1 MINDRRLAISVG
13 NSRKS
18 INWQKTD
25 MLWSE
30 FVEKLRIPQR
40 TPEKL
45 EEYLN
50 MPAAQQGS
58 LKDIGGFVGGTLSG
72 PHRKADSV
80 TGRDLIT
87 LDLDNIAA
95 GETDNVLRKID
106 ALGIAYAVYSTRSHA
121 DWKPRLRV
129 IMPLDKTVTADQYE
143 PIARKLASTIGIE
156 LCDPTTFEASRL
168 MYWPGCS
175 SDSRYIFASADKPFI
190 SADGILALYADWHD
204 VTTWPQVPGEA
215 NKAKTLLAKQQD
227 PTTKDGLIGAFC
239 RTYNIYG
246 AIEKFIPLAYTATDK
261 DDRLT
266 YTGGST
272 VAGAV
277 VYEGGLFL
285 YSHHATDPCSGQ
297 LVNAFDLVRLHL
309 YGDQDSEVKPGTP
322 TNRMPSFI
330 AMKDAALKDAAVMT
344 ELNMARAEENAASN
358 VFDKLDG
365 NTAGATAE
373 PKQDGQQPQAE
384 AKKPEVS
391 WMMQAGLSYDGNGN
405 LRKTR
410 DNIIRILTYNP
421 AYKGKIATDDFAV
434 RGMALG
440 ALPWNASDE
449 RRIWSDTDDAGLAWE
464 LERNYG
470 IVGKDKI
477 DAALLLVSEANRYN
491 EVKAYL
497 KSLTW
502 DMLPRLD
509 TVLHDYLGAEDN
521 EYTRAVA
528 RKSFC
533 AAVAR
538 VMTPGCKYDYV
549 PVFVGPQGI
558 GKSTFLAIIGKDWYS
573 DSLQSF
579 EGKEAAEMIQGV
591 WINELGEMTSYR
603 KSEANTVK
611 QFLSKGA
618 DIYRQAYG
626 RRTGKF
632 PRKCVFFGTCNTYE
646 FLNDLTGNRRFWP
659 VDVGKLPPVKSVWS
673 DLPQEV
679 DQIWAEAVVRW
690 LAEEPLYFDKPEME
704 QMARAEQDRHRE
716 ANVKEGVIREFLDKK
731 IPDNYYELPL
741 SSRRTFWGGG
751 MQTDSL
757 LIQRNKVCAL
767 EVWCE
772 CFGGDVKNMR
782 RADAMEI
789 NQILAN
795 LDGWERNS
803 KTRRY
808 GYCGTQ
814 RGFERVNNYTKKADN

>member
-322 TNRMPSFI
+322 TNRMPSFV

-358 VFDKLDG
+358 VFDKLDS
-365 NTAGATAE
+365 NTAEAAAE

-558 GKSTFLAIIGKDWYS
+558 GKSTFLATIGKDWYS

-659 VDVGKLPPVKSVWS
+659 VDVGKHPPVKSVWS

-704 QMARAEQDRHRE
+704 QLARAEQDRHRE
-716 ANVKEGVIREFLDKK
+716 ANVKEGVIREFLNKK
-731 IPDNYYELPL
+731 IPDNFYKLSL

-751 MQTDSL
+751 MQIDAPL
-757 LIQRNKVCAL
+757 VERNKVCAL
-767 EVWCE
+767 EIWCE
-772 CFGGDVKNMR
+772 CFGGDIKNMR

-795 LDGWERNS
+795 LDGWKRNNS
-803 KTRRY
+803 VRRF
-808 GYCGTQ
+808 GYCGIQ
-814 RGFERVNNYTKKADN
+814 KGFERV

>member
-129 IMPLDKTVTADQYE
+129 ILPLDKTVSADQYE

-277 VYEGGLFL
+277 VYEDGLFL

-322 TNRMPSFI
+322 TNRMPSFM
-330 AMKDAALKDAAVMT
+330 AMKEAALKDTAVMT

-365 NTAGATAE
+365 NAADEAAE

-391 WMMQAGLSYDGNGN
+391 WMLQAGLSYDGNGN

-421 AYKGKIATDDFAV
+421 VYKGKIATDDFAA

-440 ALPWNASDE
+440 ALPWNTSDE

-497 KSLTW
+497 TSLTW

-521 EYTRAVA
+521 DYTRAVA

-558 GKSTFLAIIGKDWYS
+558 GKSTFLATIGKDWYS

-704 QMARAEQDRHRE
+704 QLARAEQDRHRE

-731 IPDNYYELPL
+731 IPDNFYKLSL

-751 MQTDSL
+751 MQIDAPL
-757 LIQRNKVCAL
+757 VERDKVCAL
-767 EVWCE
+767 EIWCE
-772 CFGGDVKNMR
+772 CFGGDIKNMR

-795 LDGWERNS
+795 LDGWKRNNS
-803 KTRRY
+803 VRRF
-808 GYCGTQ
+808 GYCGIQ
-814 RGFERVNNYTKKADN
+814 KGFERV

>member
-129 IMPLDKTVTADQYE
+129 ILPLDKTVTADQYE

-156 LCDPTTFEASRL
+156 MCDPTTFEASRL
-168 MYWPGCS
+168 MYFPGCS
-175 SDSRYIFASADKPFI
+175 CDSRYIFASADKPFI

-227 PTTKDGLIGAFC
+227 PTTKNGLIGAFC

-309 YGDQDSEVKPGTP
+309 YGDQDSEVKPGIP
-322 TNRMPSFI
+322 TNRMPSFL

-365 NTAGATAE
+365 NTDGAAAE

-558 GKSTFLAIIGKDWYS
+558 GKSTFLATIGKDWYS

-704 QMARAEQDRHRE
+704 QLARAEQDRHRE

-803 KTRRY
+803 SMRRF
-808 GYCGTQ
+808 GYCGRQ
-814 RGFERVNNYTKKADN
+814 RGFERVNKNT

>member
-18 INWQKTD
+18 VSWQKTEI
-25 MLWSE
+25 LWSE
-30 FVEKLRIPQR
+30 FIEKLRIPQR

-50 MPAAQQGS
+50 MPAAQQGY

-95 GETDNVLRKID
+95 GETGNVLRKID
-106 ALGIAYAVYSTRSHA
+106 ALGVGYAVYSTRSYA

-129 IMPLDKTVTADQYE
+129 ILPLDKTVTADQYE
-143 PIARKLASTIGIE
+143 PIARKIASTIGIE

-175 SDSRYIFASADKPFI
+175 SDSRYIFAYADKPFI
-190 SADGILALYADWHD
+190 SADGMLALYADWHD
-204 VTTWPQVPGEA
+204 VTTWPQVPGES

-266 YTGGST
+266 YTVGST

-277 VYEGGLFL
+277 VYEDGLFL

-322 TNRMPSFI
+322 TNRMPSFM
-330 AMKDAALKDAAVMT
+330 AMKEAALKDTAVMT

-365 NTAGATAE
+365 NAADEAAE

-391 WMMQAGLSYDGNGN
+391 WMLQAGLSYDGNGN

-421 AYKGKIATDDFAV
+421 VYKGKIATDDFAV

-440 ALPWNASDE
+440 ALPWNTSDE

-497 KSLTW
+497 TSLTW

-521 EYTRAVA
+521 DYTRAVA

-558 GKSTFLAIIGKDWYS
+558 GKSTFLATIGKDWYS

-690 LAEEPLYFDKPEME
+690 LAEEPLYFDKAEME
-704 QMARAEQDRHRE
+704 QLARAEQDRHRE

-731 IPDNYYELPL
+731 IPDNFYKLSL

-751 MQTDSL
+751 MQIDAPL
-757 LIQRNKVCAL
+757 VERDKVCAL
-767 EVWCE
+767 EIWCE
-772 CFGGDVKNMR
+772 CFGGDIKNMR

-795 LDGWERNS
+795 LDGWKRNNS
-803 KTRRY
+803 VRRF
-808 GYCGTQ
+808 GYCGIQ
-814 RGFERVNNYTKKADN
+814 KGFERV

>member
-40 TPEKL
+40 TPEQL

-129 IMPLDKTVTADQYE
+129 ILPLDKTVTADQYE

-297 LVNAFDLVRLHL
+297 LVNAFDLVRMHL

-322 TNRMPSFI
+322 TNRMPSFA

-365 NTAGATAE
+365 NVAETAAE
-373 PKQDGQQPQAE
+373 PKQDNQQPQAE

-391 WMMQAGLSYDGNGN
+391 WMLQAGLSYDGNGN

-440 ALPWNASDE
+440 ALPWNTSDE

-497 KSLTW
+497 TSLTW

-538 VMTPGCKYDYV
+538 VMAPGCKYDYV

-558 GKSTFLAIIGKDWYS
+558 GKSTFLATIGKDWYS

-704 QMARAEQDRHRE
+704 QLARAEQDRHRE

-731 IPDNYYELPL
+731 IPDNFYKLSL

-751 MQTDSL
+751 MQIDAPL
-757 LIQRNKVCAL
+757 VERDKVCAL
-767 EVWCE
+767 EIWCE
-772 CFGGDVKNMR
+772 CFGGDIKNMR

-795 LDGWERNS
+795 LDGWKRNNS
-803 KTRRY
+803 VRRF
-808 GYCGTQ
+808 GYCGIQ
-814 RGFERVNNYTKKADN
+814 KGFERV

>member
-72 PHRKADSV
+72 PHRKADGV

-129 IMPLDKTVTADQYE
+129 ILPLDKTVTADQYE

-322 TNRMPSFI
+322 TNRMPSFV
-330 AMKDAALKDAAVMT
+330 AMKDAALKDADVMT

-358 VFDKLDG
+358 VFGKLDG
-365 NTAGATAE
+365 NTGEAAAE

-384 AKKPEVS
+384 AKKPDVS
-391 WMMQAGLSYDGNGN
+391 WMLQAGLSYDGNGN

-509 TVLHDYLGAEDN
+509 TVLHDYLGAENN

-558 GKSTFLAIIGKDWYS
+558 GKSTFLATIGKDWYS

-704 QMARAEQDRHRE
+704 QLARAEQDRHRE

-814 RGFERVNNYTKKADN
+814 RGFERVNNYTEKADN

>member
-30 FVEKLRIPQR
+30 FIEKLRIPQR

-50 MPAAQQGS
+50 MPAAQQAN

-72 PHRKADSV
+72 PHRKADGV

-309 YGDQDSEVKPGTP
+309 YGDQDCEVKPGTP
-322 TNRMPSFI
+322 TNRMPSFV

-365 NTAGATAE
+365 NVAETAAE

-391 WMMQAGLSYDGNGN
+391 WMLQAGLSYDGNGN

-440 ALPWNASDE
+440 ALPWNTSDE

-497 KSLTW
+497 ESLTW

-558 GKSTFLAIIGKDWYS
+558 GKSTFLATIGKDWYS
-573 DSLQSF
+573 DSLQTF

-704 QMARAEQDRHRE
+704 QLARAEQDRHRE

-731 IPDNYYELPL
+731 IPDNYYELSL

-751 MQTDSL
+751 MQTETP

-803 KTRRY
+803 SMRRF
-808 GYCGTQ
+808 GYCGRQ
-814 RGFERVNNYTKKADN
+814 RGFERVHKNT

>member
-72 PHRKADSV
+72 PHRKANSV

-129 IMPLDKTVTADQYE
+129 ILPLDKTVTADQYE

-322 TNRMPSFI
+322 TNRMPSFA

-365 NTAGATAE
+365 NAAGAAAE

-558 GKSTFLAIIGKDWYS
+558 GKSTFLATIGKDWYS

-704 QMARAEQDRHRE
+704 QLARAEQDRHRE

-741 SSRRTFWGGG
+741 STRRTFWGGG
-751 MQTDSL
+751 MQTDSP

-814 RGFERVNNYTKKADN
+814 RGFERVNNYTEKSG

>member
-1 MINDRRLAISVG
+1 
-13 NSRKS
+13 
-18 INWQKTD
+18 

-129 IMPLDKTVTADQYE
+129 ILPLDKTVTADQYE

-156 LCDPTTFEASRL
+156 MCDPTTFEASRL
-168 MYWPGCS
+168 MYFPGCS
-175 SDSRYIFASADKPFI
+175 CDSRYIFASADKPFI

-227 PTTKDGLIGAFC
+227 PTTKNGLIGAFC

-309 YGDQDSEVKPGTP
+309 YGDQDSEVKPGIP
-322 TNRMPSFI
+322 TNRMPSFL

-365 NTAGATAE
+365 NTDGAAAE

-391 WMMQAGLSYDGNGN
+391 WMMQAGLSYDGDGN

-558 GKSTFLAIIGKDWYS
+558 GKSTFLATIGKDWYS

-704 QMARAEQDRHRE
+704 QLARAEQDRHRE

-803 KTRRY
+803 SMRRF
-808 GYCGTQ
+808 GYCGRQ
-814 RGFERVNNYTKKADN
+814 RGFERVNKNT

>member
-18 INWQKTD
+18 VSWQKTEI
-25 MLWSE
+25 LWSE
-30 FVEKLRIPQR
+30 FIEKLRIPQR

-50 MPAAQQGS
+50 MPAAQQGY

-95 GETDNVLRKID
+95 GETGNVIRKID
-106 ALGIAYAVYSTRSHA
+106 ALGVGYAVYSTRSHA

-129 IMPLDKTVTADQYE
+129 ILPLDKTVTADQYE
-143 PIARKLASTIGIE
+143 PIARKIASTIGIE

-175 SDSRYIFASADKPFI
+175 SDSRYIFAYADKPFI
-190 SADGILALYADWHD
+190 SADGMLALYADWHD
-204 VTTWPQVPGEA
+204 VTTWPQVPGES

-239 RTYNIYG
+239 RTYNIYT
-246 AIEKFIPLAYTATDK
+246 AIEKFIPLAYTSTDK

-266 YTGGST
+266 YTGGRT

-277 VYEGGLFL
+277 VYEDGLFL

-309 YGDQDSEVKPGTP
+309 FGDQDSEVKPGTP
-322 TNRMPSFI
+322 TKRMPSFL

-344 ELNMARAEENAASN
+344 ELNMARAEENAAAN
-358 VFDKLDG
+358 VFDKIDG
-365 NTAGATAE
+365 NTAATAPE
-373 PKQDGQQPQAE
+373 PAPEPQQPQEDAE
-384 AKKPEVS
+384 KPDVS
-391 WMMQAGLSYDGNGN
+391 WMLQAGLSYDGNGN

-440 ALPWNASDE
+440 ALPWNADDS
-449 RRIWSDTDDAGLAWE
+449 RRTWSDTDDAGLAWE

-491 EVKAYL
+491 EVKKYL
-497 KSLTW
+497 SELKW
-502 DMLPRLD
+502 DMRPRLD
-509 TVLHDYLGAEDN
+509 TVLHDYLGADDN

-558 GKSTFLAIIGKDWYS
+558 GKSTFLATIGKDWYS

-626 RRTGKF
+626 RRTAKF

-659 VDVGKLPPVKSVWS
+659 VDVGKLTPVKSVWNE
-673 DLPQEV
+673 LPGEV
-679 DQIWAEAVVRW
+679 DQLWAEAVVRW
-690 LAEEPLYFDKPEME
+690 MAKEPLYFDRPEME
-704 QMARAEQDRHRE
+704 QLARAEQDRHRE
-716 ANVKEGVIREFLDKK
+716 ANVKEGVIREFIEKD

-741 SSRRTFWGGG
+741 SSRRTFWSGG
-751 MQTDSL
+751 MQSDSPMVP
-757 LIQRNKVCAL
+757 RNKVCAL

-803 KTRRY
+803 SMRRF
-808 GYCGTQ
+808 GYCGRQ
-814 RGFERVNNYTKKADN
+814 RGFERANKNTKINA

>member
-129 IMPLDKTVTADQYE
+129 ILPLDKTVTADQYE

-277 VYEGGLFL
+277 VYEDGLFL

-309 YGDQDSEVKPGTP
+309 YSDQDSEVKPGTP
-322 TNRMPSFI
+322 TNKMPSFI

-365 NTAGATAE
+365 NTDGAAAE

-440 ALPWNASDE
+440 ALPWNTSDE

-497 KSLTW
+497 KSLAW

-509 TVLHDYLGAEDN
+509 TVLHDYLGADDN

-558 GKSTFLAIIGKDWYS
+558 GKSTFLATIGKDWYS

-659 VDVGKLPPVKSVWS
+659 VDVGKHPPVKSVWS

-704 QMARAEQDRHRE
+704 QLARAEQDRHRE

-751 MQTDSL
+751 MQTETP

-803 KTRRY
+803 SMRRF
-808 GYCGTQ
+808 GYCGRQ
-814 RGFERVNNYTKKADN
+814 RGFERANKNTKINA

>member
-309 YGDQDSEVKPGTP
+309 YGDQDSGVKPGTP
-322 TNRMPSFI
+322 TNRMPSFV

-358 VFDKLDG
+358 VFDKLDS
-365 NTAGATAE
+365 NTAEAAAE

-558 GKSTFLAIIGKDWYS
+558 GKSTFLATIGKDWYS

-673 DLPQEV
+673 DLQQEV

-704 QMARAEQDRHRE
+704 QLARAEQDRHRE
-716 ANVKEGVIREFLDKK
+716 ANVKEGVIREFLNKK
-731 IPDNYYELPL
+731 IPDNFYKLSL

-751 MQTDSL
+751 MQIDAPL
-757 LIQRNKVCAL
+757 VERNKVCAL
-767 EVWCE
+767 EIWCE
-772 CFGGDVKNMR
+772 CFGGDIKNMR

-795 LDGWERNS
+795 LDGWKRNNS
-803 KTRRY
+803 VRRF
-808 GYCGTQ
+808 GYCGIQ
-814 RGFERVNNYTKKADN
+814 KGFERV

>member
-1 MINDRRLAISVG
+1 MLNNRLLTISVG
-13 NSRKS
+13 SSRKS
-18 INWQKTD
+18 INWQKTEI
-25 MLWSE
+25 LWSE
-30 FVEKLRIPQR
+30 FVEKLRVPQR

-50 MPAAQQGS
+50 MPAAQQGY
-58 LKDIGGFVGGTLSG
+58 LKDIGGFVGGTLNG
-72 PHRKADSV
+72 AHRKANAV
-80 TGRDLIT
+80 MGRDLIT

-106 ALGIAYAVYSTRSHA
+106 ALGVGYAVYSTRSHA
-121 DWKPRLRV
+121 DWKPRLRIV
-129 IMPLDKTVTADQYE
+129 LPLDRTVSADQYE
-143 PIARKLASTIGIE
+143 PIARRMASVIGIE
-156 LCDPTTFEASRL
+156 MCDPTTFEASRL

-175 SDSRYIFASADKPFI
+175 SDSRYVFASADRPFV
-190 SADGILALYADWHD
+190 SADGILAQYADWHD
-204 VTTWPQVPGEA
+204 VTTWPQVPGEGY
-215 NKAKTLLAKQQD
+215 KAKTLLAKQQD
-227 PTTKDGLIGAFC
+227 PTTKEGLIGAFC
-239 RTYNIYG
+239 RTYNIYA
-246 AIEKFIPLAYTATDK
+246 AIEHFIPHAYALTDK
-261 DDRLT
+261 EDRLT

-277 VYEGGLFL
+277 VYEEGTFL

-309 YGDQDSEVKPGTP
+309 FGDRDGDVKPGTP
-322 TNRMPSFI
+322 PNRMPSFL
-330 AMKDAALKDAAVMT
+330 AMKDTALQDATVMN
-344 ELNMARAEENAASN
+344 EFNMSRAEANAAAN
-358 VFDKLDG
+358 VFNKLGDSQE
-365 NTAGATAE
+365 ASAVQPSEAVQSVE
-373 PKQDGQQPQAE
+373 AVQQKAD
-384 AKKPEVS
+384 VS
-391 WMMQAGLSYDGNGN
+391 WMTKAGLSYDGNGN

-410 DNIIRILTYNP
+410 DNIIRILMYNP
-421 AYKGKIATDDFAV
+421 VYKGKIATDDFAV
-434 RGMALG
+434 RGMVLG
-440 ALPWNASDE
+440 AMPWNQSE
-449 RRIWSDTDDAGLAWE
+449 EPRIWSDTDDAGLAWE

-477 DAALLLVSEANRYN
+477 DGALLLVSEANRYN
-491 EVKAYL
+491 EVKSYL
-497 KSLTW
+497 DSLRW
-502 DMLPRLD
+502 DMKPRLD
-509 TVLHDYLGAEDN
+509 LVLHDYLGAEN
-521 EYTRAVA
+521 NAYTRAVA

-558 GKSTFLAIIGKDWYS
+558 GKSTFLATIGKEWYS

-626 RRTGKF
+626 RRTGKY

-659 VDVGKLPPVKSVWS
+659 VDVGKLTPVKSVWA
-673 DLPQEV
+673 DLPGEV
-679 DQIWAEAVVRW
+679 DQLWAEAVVYW
-690 LAEEPLYFDKPEME
+690 LAKEPLYFDKPEIE
-704 QMARAEQDRHRE
+704 KLAKAEQDRHRE
-716 ANVKEGVIREFLDKK
+716 ANVKEGVIREFLDKE
-731 IPDNYYELPL
+731 IPENYYKL
-741 SSRRTFWGGG
+741 SLSARRTFWGGG
-751 MQTDSL
+751 MQTDSPL
-757 LIQRNKVCAL
+757 VKRDKVCAL

-795 LDGWERNS
+795 LEGWERNNS
-803 KTRRY
+803 MRRF
-808 GYCGTQ
+808 GYCGRQ
-814 RGFERVNNYTKKADN
+814 RGFSREY

>member
-1 MINDRRLAISVG
+1 
-13 NSRKS
+13 
-18 INWQKTD
+18 

-309 YGDQDSEVKPGTP
+309 YGDQDSGVKPGTP
-322 TNRMPSFI
+322 TNRMPSFV

-358 VFDKLDG
+358 VFDKLDS
-365 NTAGATAE
+365 NTAEAAAE

-558 GKSTFLAIIGKDWYS
+558 GKSTFLATIGKDWYS

-673 DLPQEV
+673 DLQQEV

-704 QMARAEQDRHRE
+704 QLARAEQDRHRE
-716 ANVKEGVIREFLDKK
+716 ANVKEGVIREFLNKK
-731 IPDNYYELPL
+731 IPDNFYKLSL

-751 MQTDSL
+751 MQIDAPL
-757 LIQRNKVCAL
+757 VERNKVCAL
-767 EVWCE
+767 EIWCE
-772 CFGGDVKNMR
+772 CFGGDIKNMR

-795 LDGWERNS
+795 LDGWKRNNS
-803 KTRRY
+803 VRRF
-808 GYCGTQ
+808 GYCGIQ
-814 RGFERVNNYTKKADN
+814 KGFERV

>member
-227 PTTKDGLIGAFC
+227 PTTKEGLIGAFC

-322 TNRMPSFI
+322 TNRMPSFS

-358 VFDKLDG
+358 VFAKLDG
-365 NTAGATAE
+365 NTAEAAAE

-558 GKSTFLAIIGKDWYS
+558 GKSTFLATIGKDWYS

-704 QMARAEQDRHRE
+704 QLARAEQDRHRE

-741 SSRRTFWGGG
+741 STRRTFWGGG

-803 KTRRY
+803 SMRRF
-808 GYCGTQ
+808 GYCGRQ
-814 RGFERVNNYTKKADN
+814 RGFERVNKNT

>member
-72 PHRKADSV
+72 PRRKADGV

-261 DDRLT
+261 EDRLT
-266 YTGGST
+266 YNGGST

-322 TNRMPSFI
+322 TNRMPSFA

-365 NTAGATAE
+365 NAAGAAAE
-373 PKQDGQQPQAE
+373 PKQDDQQPQAE

-421 AYKGKIATDDFAV
+421 VYKGKIATDDFAV

-558 GKSTFLAIIGKDWYS
+558 GKSTFLATIGKDWYS

-704 QMARAEQDRHRE
+704 QLARAEQDRHRE

-741 SSRRTFWGGG
+741 STRRTFWGGG

-803 KTRRY
+803 SMRRF
-808 GYCGTQ
+808 GYCGRQ
-814 RGFERVNNYTKKADN
+814 RGFERVNKNT

>member
-129 IMPLDKTVTADQYE
+129 ILPLDKTVTADQYE

-156 LCDPTTFEASRL
+156 MCDPTTFEASRL
-168 MYWPGCS
+168 MYFPGCS
-175 SDSRYIFASADKPFI
+175 CDSRYIFASADKPFI

-227 PTTKDGLIGAFC
+227 PTTKNGLIGAFC

-309 YGDQDSEVKPGTP
+309 YGDQDSEVKPGIP
-322 TNRMPSFI
+322 TNRMPSFL

-365 NTAGATAE
+365 NTDGAAAE

-391 WMMQAGLSYDGNGN
+391 WMMQAGLSYDGDGN

-558 GKSTFLAIIGKDWYS
+558 GKSTFLATIGKDWYS

-704 QMARAEQDRHRE
+704 QLARAEQDRHRE

-803 KTRRY
+803 SMRRF
-808 GYCGTQ
+808 GYCGRQ
-814 RGFERVNNYTKKADN
+814 RGFERVNKNT

>member
-1 MINDRRLAISVG
+1 MLNNRLLAISVG
-13 NSRKS
+13 SSRKS
-18 INWQKTD
+18 INWQKTEI
-25 MLWSE
+25 LWSE
-30 FVEKLRIPQR
+30 FVEKLRVPQR

-50 MPAAQQGS
+50 MSAAQQGY

-72 PHRKADSV
+72 PHRKASAV

-106 ALGIAYAVYSTRSHA
+106 ALGIGYAVYSTRSHA
-121 DWKPRLRV
+121 DWKPRLRIV
-129 IMPLDKTVTADQYE
+129 LPLDRTVSADQYE
-143 PIARKLASTIGIE
+143 PVARRIASVIGIE
-156 LCDPTTFEASRL
+156 MCDPTTFEASRL

-175 SDSRYIFASADKPFI
+175 WDSRYVFASADRPFI
-190 SADGILALYADWHD
+190 SADGILAQYADWHD
-204 VTTWPQVPGEA
+204 VTTWPQVPGEGS
-215 NKAKTLLAKQQD
+215 KAKTLLAKQQD
-227 PTTKDGLIGAFC
+227 PTTKEGLIGAFC
-239 RTYNIYG
+239 RTYNIYS
-246 AIEKFIPLAYTATDK
+246 AIEHFIPNAYAPTDK
-261 DDRLT
+261 EDRLT

-277 VYEGGLFL
+277 IYEDGTFL

-309 YGDQDSEVKPGTP
+309 FGDHDSEVKPGTP
-322 TNRMPSFI
+322 PNRLPSFL
-330 AMKDAALKDAAVMT
+330 AMKDTALKDAAVMT
-344 ELNMARAEENAASN
+344 ELNMTRAEENAAAN
-358 VFDKLDG
+358 VFNALGGNQADG
-365 NTAGATAE
+365 VVQTSAASQSE
-373 PKQDGQQPQAE
+373 PDAQPKAD
-384 AKKPEVS
+384 VS
-391 WMMQAGLSYDGNGN
+391 WMAQAGLSYDGNGN

-421 AYKGKIATDDFAV
+421 VYKGKIATDDFAV

-440 ALPWNASDE
+440 ALPWNLSE
-449 RRIWSDTDDAGLAWE
+449 EPRIWSDTDDAGLAWE

-477 DAALLLVSEANRYN
+477 DGALLLVSEANRYN
-491 EVKAYL
+491 EVKSYL
-497 KSLTW
+497 NSLRW
-502 DMLPRLD
+502 DMKPRLD
-509 TVLHDYLGAEDN
+509 TVLHDYLGAEN
-521 EYTRAVA
+521 NAYTRAVA

-558 GKSTFLAIIGKDWYS
+558 GKSTFLATIGKDWYS

-626 RRTGKF
+626 RRTGKY

-659 VDVGKLPPVKSVWS
+659 VDVGKLTPAKSVWA
-673 DLPQEV
+673 DLPGEV
-679 DQIWAEAVVRW
+679 DQLWAEAVVYW
-690 LAEEPLYFDKPEME
+690 MAKEPLYFDKPEIE
-704 QMARAEQDRHRE
+704 NLAKAEQDRHRE
-716 ANVKEGVIREFLDKK
+716 ANVKEGVIREFLDKE
-731 IPDNYYELPL
+731 IPENYYKL
-741 SSRRTFWGGG
+741 SLSARRTFWGGG
-751 MQTDSL
+751 MQTDSPL
-757 LIQRNKVCAL
+757 VKRDKVCAL

-795 LDGWERNS
+795 LEGWERNNS
-803 KTRRY
+803 MRRF
-808 GYCGTQ
+808 GYCGRQ
-814 RGFERVNNYTKKADN
+814 RGFSREY

>member
-129 IMPLDKTVTADQYE
+129 ILPLDKTVSADQYE

-277 VYEGGLFL
+277 VYEDGLFL

-322 TNRMPSFI
+322 TNRMPSFM
-330 AMKDAALKDAAVMT
+330 AMKEAALKDTAVMT

-365 NTAGATAE
+365 NAADEAAE

-391 WMMQAGLSYDGNGN
+391 WMLQAGLSYDGNGN

-421 AYKGKIATDDFAV
+421 VYKGKIATDDFAV

-440 ALPWNASDE
+440 ALPWNTSDE

-497 KSLTW
+497 TSLTW

-521 EYTRAVA
+521 DYTRAVA

-533 AAVAR
+533 ADVAR

-558 GKSTFLAIIGKDWYS
+558 GKSTFLATIGKDWYS

-659 VDVGKLPPVKSVWS
+659 VDVGKLPTVKSVWS

-704 QMARAEQDRHRE
+704 QLARAEQDRHRE

-731 IPDNYYELPL
+731 IPDNFYKLSL

-751 MQTDSL
+751 MQIDAPL
-757 LIQRNKVCAL
+757 VERDKVCAL
-767 EVWCE
+767 EIWCE
-772 CFGGDVKNMR
+772 CFGGDIKNMR

-795 LDGWERNS
+795 LDGWKRNNS
-803 KTRRY
+803 VRRF
-808 GYCGTQ
+808 GYCGIQ
-814 RGFERVNNYTKKADN
+814 KGFERV

>member
-106 ALGIAYAVYSTRSHA
+106 ALGIAYALYSTRSHA

-309 YGDQDSEVKPGTP
+309 YGGQDSGVKPGTP
-322 TNRMPSFI
+322 TNRMPSFV

-365 NTAGATAE
+365 NTAGAAAE
-373 PKQDGQQPQAE
+373 PKQDDQQPQAE

-558 GKSTFLAIIGKDWYS
+558 GKSTFLATIGKDWYS

-673 DLPQEV
+673 DLQQEV

-704 QMARAEQDRHRE
+704 QLARAEQDRHRE
-716 ANVKEGVIREFLDKK
+716 ANVKEGVIREFLNKK
-731 IPDNYYELPL
+731 IPDNFYKLSL

-751 MQTDSL
+751 MQIDAPL
-757 LIQRNKVCAL
+757 VERNKVCAL
-767 EVWCE
+767 EIWCE
-772 CFGGDVKNMR
+772 CFGGDIKNMR

-795 LDGWERNS
+795 LDGWKRNNS
-803 KTRRY
+803 VRRF
-808 GYCGTQ
+808 GYCGIQ
-814 RGFERVNNYTKKADN
+814 KGFERV

>member
-106 ALGIAYAVYSTRSHA
+106 ALGIAYAVYSTRSRA

-129 IMPLDKTVTADQYE
+129 ILPLDKTVTADQYE

-168 MYWPGCS
+168 MYWAGCS

-277 VYEGGLFL
+277 VYEDGLFL
-285 YSHHATDPCSGQ
+285 YSHHETDPCSGQ

-309 YGDQDSEVKPGTP
+309 YGD
-322 TNRMPSFI
+322 
-330 AMKDAALKDAAVMT
+330 
-344 ELNMARAEENAASN
+344 
-358 VFDKLDG
+358 
-365 NTAGATAE
+365 
-373 PKQDGQQPQAE
+373 
-384 AKKPEVS
+384 
-391 WMMQAGLSYDGNGN
+391 
-405 LRKTR
+405 
-410 DNIIRILTYNP
+410 
-421 AYKGKIATDDFAV
+421 
-434 RGMALG
+434 
-440 ALPWNASDE
+440 
-449 RRIWSDTDDAGLAWE
+449 
-464 LERNYG
+464 
-470 IVGKDKI
+470 
-477 DAALLLVSEANRYN
+477 
-491 EVKAYL
+491 
-497 KSLTW
+497 
-502 DMLPRLD
+502 
-509 TVLHDYLGAEDN
+509 
-521 EYTRAVA
+521 
-528 RKSFC
+528 
-533 AAVAR
+533 
-538 VMTPGCKYDYV
+538 
-549 PVFVGPQGI
+549 
-558 GKSTFLAIIGKDWYS
+558 
-573 DSLQSF
+573 
-579 EGKEAAEMIQGV
+579 
-591 WINELGEMTSYR
+591 
-603 KSEANTVK
+603 
-611 QFLSKGA
+611 
-618 DIYRQAYG
+618 
-626 RRTGKF
+626 
-632 PRKCVFFGTCNTYE
+632 
-646 FLNDLTGNRRFWP
+646 
-659 VDVGKLPPVKSVWS
+659 
-673 DLPQEV
+673 
-679 DQIWAEAVVRW
+679 
-690 LAEEPLYFDKPEME
+690 
-704 QMARAEQDRHRE
+704 
-716 ANVKEGVIREFLDKK
+716 
-731 IPDNYYELPL
+731 
-741 SSRRTFWGGG
+741 
-751 MQTDSL
+751 
-757 LIQRNKVCAL
+757 
-767 EVWCE
+767 
-772 CFGGDVKNMR
+772 
-782 RADAMEI
+782 
-789 NQILAN
+789 
-795 LDGWERNS
+795 
-803 KTRRY
+803 
-808 GYCGTQ
+808 
-814 RGFERVNNYTKKADN
+814 

>member
-58 LKDIGGFVGGTLSG
+58 LKDIGGFVGGTLRG

-129 IMPLDKTVTADQYE
+129 ILPLDKTVTADQYE

-261 DDRLT
+261 EDRLT

-322 TNRMPSFI
+322 TNRMPSFA
-330 AMKDAALKDAAVMT
+330 AMKDAALKDADVMT

-434 RGMALG
+434 RGMVLG

-558 GKSTFLAIIGKDWYS
+558 GKSTFLATIGKDWYS

-704 QMARAEQDRHRE
+704 QLARAEQDRHRE
-716 ANVKEGVIREFLDKK
+716 ANVKEGVIREFLNKK
-731 IPDNYYELPL
+731 IPDNFYKLSL

-751 MQTDSL
+751 MQIDAPL
-757 LIQRNKVCAL
+757 VERDKVCAL
-767 EVWCE
+767 EIWCE
-772 CFGGDVKNMR
+772 CFGGDIKNMR

-795 LDGWERNS
+795 LDGWKRNNS
-803 KTRRY
+803 VRRF
-808 GYCGTQ
+808 GYCGIQ
-814 RGFERVNNYTKKADN
+814 KGFERV

>member
-1 MINDRRLAISVG
+1 
-13 NSRKS
+13 
-18 INWQKTD
+18 

-50 MPAAQQGS
+50 MPAAQRGS

-285 YSHHATDPCSGQ
+285 YSHHAADPCSGQ

-322 TNRMPSFI
+322 TNRMPSFV

-358 VFDKLDG
+358 VFDKLDS
-365 NTAGATAE
+365 NTAEAAAE

-558 GKSTFLAIIGKDWYS
+558 GKSTFLATIGKDWYS

-632 PRKCVFFGTCNTYE
+632 PRKCIFFGTCNTYE

-704 QMARAEQDRHRE
+704 QLARAEQDRHRE

-741 SSRRTFWGGG
+741 STRRTFWGGG
-751 MQTDSL
+751 MQTDSP

-814 RGFERVNNYTKKADN
+814 RGFERVNNYTEKSG

>member
-1 MINDRRLAISVG
+1 
-13 NSRKS
+13 
-18 INWQKTD
+18 

-72 PHRKADSV
+72 PHRKANSV

-129 IMPLDKTVTADQYE
+129 ILPLDKTVTADQYE

-322 TNRMPSFI
+322 TNRMPSFA

-365 NTAGATAE
+365 NAAGAAAE

-558 GKSTFLAIIGKDWYS
+558 GKSTFLATIGKDWYS

-704 QMARAEQDRHRE
+704 QLARAEQDRHRE

-741 SSRRTFWGGG
+741 STRRTFWGGG
-751 MQTDSL
+751 MQTDSP

-814 RGFERVNNYTKKADN
+814 RGFERVNNYTEKSG

>member
-322 TNRMPSFI
+322 TNRMPSFV

-358 VFDKLDG
+358 VFDKLDS
-365 NTAGATAE
+365 NTAEAAAE

-558 GKSTFLAIIGKDWYS
+558 GKSTFLATIGKDWYS

-659 VDVGKLPPVKSVWS
+659 VDVGKHPPVKSVWS

-704 QMARAEQDRHRE
+704 QLARAEQDRHRE
-716 ANVKEGVIREFLDKK
+716 TNVKEGVIREFLDKK

-741 SSRRTFWGGG
+741 STRRTFWGGG

-803 KTRRY
+803 SMRRF
-808 GYCGTQ
+808 GYCGRQ
-814 RGFERVNNYTKKADN
+814 RGFERVNKNT

>member
-13 NSRKS
+13 SSRKS

-106 ALGIAYAVYSTRSHA
+106 ALGIAYVVYSTRSHA

-129 IMPLDKTVTADQYE
+129 ILPLDKTVTADQYE

-227 PTTKDGLIGAFC
+227 PTTKNGLIGAFC

-309 YGDQDSEVKPGTP
+309 FGDRDGEVKPGTP
-322 TNRMPSFI
+322 TNKMPSFM

-365 NTAGATAE
+365 NTAEAAAE
-373 PKQDGQQPQAE
+373 PKQDGQQPQPE

-440 ALPWNASDE
+440 ALPWNTSDE

-521 EYTRAVA
+521 DYTRAVA

-558 GKSTFLAIIGKDWYS
+558 GKSTFLATIGKDWYS

-704 QMARAEQDRHRE
+704 QLARAEQDRHRE

-731 IPDNYYELPL
+731 IPDNYYELSL

-814 RGFERVNNYTKKADN
+814 RGFERVNNYTKIADN

>member
-1 MINDRRLAISVG
+1 
-13 NSRKS
+13 
-18 INWQKTD
+18 

-322 TNRMPSFI
+322 TNRMPSFA

-358 VFDKLDG
+358 VFDKLDV
-365 NTAGATAE
+365 NTAEAAAE

-558 GKSTFLAIIGKDWYS
+558 GKSTFLATIGKDWYS

-673 DLPQEV
+673 DLQQEV

-704 QMARAEQDRHRE
+704 QLARAEQDRHRE
-716 ANVKEGVIREFLDKK
+716 ANVKEGVIREFLNKK
-731 IPDNYYELPL
+731 IPDNFYKLSL

-751 MQTDSL
+751 MQIDAPL
-757 LIQRNKVCAL
+757 VERNKVCAL
-767 EVWCE
+767 EIWCE
-772 CFGGDVKNMR
+772 CFGGDIKNMR

-795 LDGWERNS
+795 LDGWKRNNS
-803 KTRRY
+803 VRRF
-808 GYCGTQ
+808 GYCGIQ
-814 RGFERVNNYTKKADN
+814 KGFERV

>member
-322 TNRMPSFI
+322 TNRMPSFV

-358 VFDKLDG
+358 VFDKLDS
-365 NTAGATAE
+365 NTAEAAAE

-558 GKSTFLAIIGKDWYS
+558 GKSTFLATIGKDWYS

-659 VDVGKLPPVKSVWS
+659 VDVGKHPPVKSVWS

-704 QMARAEQDRHRE
+704 QLARAEQDRHRE
-716 ANVKEGVIREFLDKK
+716 TNVKEGVIREFLDKK
-731 IPDNYYELPL
+731 IPDNYHELPL
-741 SSRRTFWGGG
+741 STRRTFWGGG

-803 KTRRY
+803 SMRRF
-808 GYCGTQ
+808 GYCGRQ
-814 RGFERVNNYTKKADN
+814 RGFERVNKNT

>member
-322 TNRMPSFI
+322 TNRMPSFV

-358 VFDKLDG
+358 VFDKLDS
-365 NTAGATAE
+365 NTAEAAAE

-558 GKSTFLAIIGKDWYS
+558 GKSTFLATIGKDWYS

-659 VDVGKLPPVKSVWS
+659 VDVGKHPPVKSVWS

-704 QMARAEQDRHRE
+704 QLARAEQDRHRE

-741 SSRRTFWGGG
+741 STRRTFWGGG

-803 KTRRY
+803 SMRRF
-808 GYCGTQ
+808 GYCGRQ
-814 RGFERVNNYTKKADN
+814 RGFERVNKNT